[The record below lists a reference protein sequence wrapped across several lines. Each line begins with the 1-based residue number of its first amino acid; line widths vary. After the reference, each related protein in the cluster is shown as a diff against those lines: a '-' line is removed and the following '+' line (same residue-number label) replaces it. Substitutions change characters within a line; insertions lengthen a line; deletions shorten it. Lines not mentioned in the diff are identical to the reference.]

1 MSPQEKMS
9 LLWKR
14 IPRRVFGG
22 RMRTTT
28 VVLCLLWL
36 GLAMLNADL
45 NPPADTATSNPA
57 PAVSDGAPAVPAPQ
71 RETERASTS
80 PETSTRT
87 SETEDPAT
95 SSSTSSE
102 TSRSG
107 QQSGTPT
114 TTPNQGRNT
123 PSSESATKSTT
134 TQPQVPQQSQEPESG
149 TSDEVT
155 TTAPTPQG

>member
-45 NPPADTATSNPA
+45 NP
-57 PAVSDGAPAVPAPQ
+57 
-71 RETERASTS
+71 R
-80 PETSTRT
+80 
-87 SETEDPAT
+87 
-95 SSSTSSE
+95 
-102 TSRSG
+102 
-107 QQSGTPT
+107 
-114 TTPNQGRNT
+114 
-123 PSSESATKSTT
+123 
-134 TQPQVPQQSQEPESG
+134 
-149 TSDEVT
+149 
-155 TTAPTPQG
+155 PTPRRPTRRPP